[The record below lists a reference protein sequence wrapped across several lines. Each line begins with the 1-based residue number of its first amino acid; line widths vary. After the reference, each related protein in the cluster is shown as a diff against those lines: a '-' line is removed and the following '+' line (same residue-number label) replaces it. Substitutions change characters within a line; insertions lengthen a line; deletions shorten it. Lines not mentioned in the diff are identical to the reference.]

1 MRNNRATR
9 ELCSLDPCRRLLPC
23 RLPRWC
29 PTIRGC
35 CLSLV
40 ATLLFPAA
48 VGSLWWLRDTYF
60 DLRREPQHVLHT
72 VKLKALNV
80 DCSQLGENWSD
91 RTTADWEDYF
101 ADYSKFFNFT
111 LSLLFDTFDRAS

>member
-1 MRNNRATR
+1 M
-9 ELCSLDPCRRLLPC
+9 
-23 RLPRWC
+23 
-29 PTIRGC
+29 
-35 CLSLV
+35 
-40 ATLLFPAA
+40 TLLFPAA

-91 RTTADWEDYF
+91 RTTAVGLQQIFQLYPVAF
-101 ADYSKFFNFT
+101 VRHFRAGRADSGRI
-111 LSLLFDTFDRAS
+111 LGQPLPGVSLATAHGREEAGEPEERPVQL